1 MEENVS
7 GALPVKDFLQKPDLK
22 GSVDYEEDK
31 IIWNLG
37 DVSLELTVY
46 PEFTAVEYYHKK
58 GVLARDGNF
67 REDTSEMLKL
77 LEKINDENNTVKIS
91 FYPFVSSFDVIDKT
105 EKKKNSWLFAH
116 HYYSC

>member
-1 MEENVS
+1 MEENVQDTL
-7 GALPVKDFLQKPDLK
+7 AVKEFLQNPDIK
-22 GSVDYEEDK
+22 GSVECKGDK
-31 IIWNLG
+31 ILWNLG
-37 DVSLELTVY
+37 DVTLELTVY

-58 GVLARDGNF
+58 GVLSRDGNF
-67 REDTSEMLKL
+67 REDTPDMLKL

-105 EKKKNSWLFAH
+105 EKKNISWIFAR